1 MSDISWSALFISVMC
16 FLSMLFLWH
25 FIIYMEVSVKHT
37 NIDEI
42 LQAGAP
48 FGSCKNVAV
57 PNPSP
62 LTNTAGSFSGSVQ
75 FSRSASTDHSP
86 SCLILFLFYFPL
98 MAVFL

>member
-1 MSDISWSALFISVMC
+1 M
-16 FLSMLFLWH
+16 
-25 FIIYMEVSVKHT
+25 KHT